1 MSTKPNPLI
10 NQTVVSPCRV
20 KSYRVELVLALHVV
34 LDEHDVV
41 HGLLDLEGHLLLAVG
56 VDLRRRADDG
66 GEAAVEPVEVPLQLP
81 AHRRRRGTVPAA
93 VAAAA
98 LVLLLA

>member
-1 MSTKPNPLI
+1 MKVNPTHLPNCSVPLYRI
-10 NQTVVSPCRV
+10 N
-20 KSYRVELVLALHVV
+20 SYRVELVLALHVV

-81 AHRRRRGTVPAA
+81 AHRRRRGAVP
-93 VAAAA
+93 VPAAA

>member
-1 MSTKPNPLI
+1 MSNKPTY
-10 NQTVVSPCRV
+10 QSVVSPCRI
-20 KSYRVELVLALHVV
+20 KTYRVELVLALHVV

-41 HGLLDLEGHLLLAVG
+41 HGLLDLEGHLLLAIG

-81 AHRRRRGTVPAA
+81 AHRRRRGTVPPA
-93 VAAAA
+93 VAVT